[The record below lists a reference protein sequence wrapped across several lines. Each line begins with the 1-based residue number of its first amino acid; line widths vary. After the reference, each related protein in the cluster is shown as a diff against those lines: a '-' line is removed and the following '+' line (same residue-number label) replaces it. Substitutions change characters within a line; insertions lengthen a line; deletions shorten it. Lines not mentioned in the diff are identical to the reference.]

1 MKYQSKRRARDRA
14 RQRGGSTALL
24 PASEVRR
31 LRRQGINIT
40 RRFLAPA
47 VTLDDYRDLG
57 RRLEAKAARVD
68 WQSGGIRQLRGQV
81 ATLQA
86 RIDTLPAMQERELS
100 EKIGQLNSQ
109 LLVAQQR
116 ILALEADS
124 IIQGA
129 PRVYAD
135 YLEEEG
141 EEP

>member
-1 MKYQSKRRARDRA
+1 MASRQTPRRKAWMREWQRKRRAAALKASVIELLRA
-14 RQRGGSTALL
+14 GVPPERIGKPETLRQRIKGLLLDRTAL
-24 PASEVRR
+24 
-31 LRRQGINIT
+31 
-40 RRFLAPA
+40 
-47 VTLDDYRDLG
+47 
-57 RRLEAKAARVD
+57 KARIE
-68 WQSGGIRQLRGQV
+68 WQSGGLKGLWDQI
-81 ATLQA
+81 ATLKALLATQ
-86 RIDTLPAMQERELS
+86 PAMQDAEVS

-124 IIQGA
+124 IIQGT